1 MQNHLL
7 EQTAVAIILE
17 QHGSYDRHFKN
28 LDSVISSYRNL
39 KQNEILTVL
48 VSIRKS
54 LKALFELA
62 IDYADNEDD
71 DKGEKLNSLLNELV
85 VANMQLRSYNNL
97 FNGNSDVINNICE
110 YQNWIANSAV
120 VLTMD
125 LEV

>member
-7 EQTAVAIILE
+7 EHTAVAIILE
-17 QHGSYDRHFKN
+17 HHGSYDRHFKN
-28 LDSVISSYRNL
+28 LDSVISSYRNID
-39 KQNEILTVL
+39 QNEILTVL

-62 IDYADNEDD
+62 IDYASNEDD
-71 DKGEKLNSLLNELV
+71 DKGEKLNALLNELV

-97 FNGNSDVINNICE
+97 FNGNSDVINSICE
-110 YQNWIANSAV
+110 YQNWIANAAV

>member
-39 KQNEILTVL
+39 EQNEILTVL

-110 YQNWIANSAV
+110 YQNWIANAAV

>member
-7 EQTAVAIILE
+7 EQAAVAIILE

-39 KQNEILTVL
+39 EQNEILTVL

-110 YQNWIANSAV
+110 YQNWIANAAV

>member
-7 EQTAVAIILE
+7 EQTAVPIILE
-17 QHGSYDRHFKN
+17 HHSSYDRHFKN
-28 LDSVISSYRNL
+28 LDSVISSYRNID
-39 KQNEILTVL
+39 QNEILTVL

-62 IDYADNEDD
+62 IDYASNEDD
-71 DKGEKLNSLLNELV
+71 DKGEKLNALLNELV

-97 FNGNSDVINNICE
+97 FNGNSDVINSICE
-110 YQNWIANSAV
+110 YQNWIANAAV

>member
-39 KQNEILTVL
+39 EQNEILTVL

-71 DKGEKLNSLLNELV
+71 DKDEKLNSLLNELV

-97 FNGNSDVINNICE
+97 FNGNSDVINSICE
-110 YQNWIANSAV
+110 YQNWIANAAV

>member
-17 QHGSYDRHFKN
+17 HHGSYDRHFKN
-28 LDSVISSYRNL
+28 LDSVISSYRNIN
-39 KQNEILTVL
+39 QNEILTVL

-62 IDYADNEDD
+62 IDYASNEDD
-71 DKGEKLNSLLNELV
+71 DKGEKLNALLNELV

-97 FNGNSDVINNICE
+97 FNGNSDVINSICE
-110 YQNWIANSAV
+110 YQNWIANAAV

>member
-7 EQTAVAIILE
+7 EQTSVAIILE
-17 QHGSYDRHFKN
+17 HHGSYDRHFKN
-28 LDSVISSYRNL
+28 LDSVISSYRNID
-39 KQNEILTVL
+39 QNEILTVL

-62 IDYADNEDD
+62 IDYASNEDD
-71 DKGEKLNSLLNELV
+71 DKGEKLNALLNELV

-97 FNGNSDVINNICE
+97 FNGNSDVINSICE
-110 YQNWIANSAV
+110 YQNWIANAAV

>member
-17 QHGSYDRHFKN
+17 HRGSYDRHFKN
-28 LDSVISSYRNL
+28 LDSVISSYRNID
-39 KQNEILTVL
+39 QNEILTVL

-62 IDYADNEDD
+62 IDYASNEDD

-97 FNGNSDVINNICE
+97 FNGNSDVINSICE
-110 YQNWIANSAV
+110 YQNWIANAAV

>member
-7 EQTAVAIILE
+7 EQTAVAIILKH
-17 QHGSYDRHFKN
+17 HGSYDRHFKN
-28 LDSVISSYRNL
+28 LDSVISSYRNID
-39 KQNEILTVL
+39 QNEILTVL

-62 IDYADNEDD
+62 IDYAGNEDD
-71 DKGEKLNSLLNELV
+71 DKSEKLNSLLNELV

-97 FNGNSDVINNICE
+97 FNGNSDVINSICE
-110 YQNWIANSAV
+110 YQNWIANAAV

>member
-7 EQTAVAIILE
+7 EQAAVAIILE
-17 QHGSYDRHFKN
+17 QNGSYDRHFKN

-62 IDYADNEDD
+62 IDYAENEEE
-71 DKGEKLNSLLNELV
+71 DKSERLNALLNELV

-97 FNGNSDVINNICE
+97 FNGNSDVINSLCE
-110 YQNWIANSAV
+110 YQNWIANAAV

>member
-110 YQNWIANSAV
+110 YQNWIANAAV

-125 LEV
+125 PEV

>member
-71 DKGEKLNSLLNELV
+71 DKSEKLNSLLNELV

-110 YQNWIANSAV
+110 YQNWIANAAV

>member
-17 QHGSYDRHFKN
+17 HHGSYDRHFKN
-28 LDSVISSYRNL
+28 LDSVISSYRNID
-39 KQNEILTVL
+39 QNEILTVL

-54 LKALFELA
+54 
-62 IDYADNEDD
+62 
-71 DKGEKLNSLLNELV
+71 LNELV

-97 FNGNSDVINNICE
+97 FNGNSDVINSICE
-110 YQNWIANSAV
+110 YQNWIANAAV

>member
-110 YQNWIANSAV
+110 YQNWIANAAV

>member
-17 QHGSYDRHFKN
+17 HHGSYDRHFKN
-28 LDSVISSYRNL
+28 LDSVISSYRNID
-39 KQNEILTVL
+39 QNEILTVL

-62 IDYADNEDD
+62 IDYSSNEDD

-97 FNGNSDVINNICE
+97 FNGNSDVINSICE
-110 YQNWIANSAV
+110 YQNWIANAAV

>member
-39 KQNEILTVL
+39 EQNEILTVL

-97 FNGNSDVINNICE
+97 FNGNSDVINSICE
-110 YQNWIANSAV
+110 YQNWIANAAV